1 MLKSGNYRIDES
13 LPLSDRNNTI
23 LAKNEDKISE
33 EKVKMI
39 RNQNKLS
46 SLKNE
51 NGLDLSREKKVIDIK
66 KNLMNDPAFEDIDI

>member
-1 MLKSGNYRIDES
+1 
-13 LPLSDRNNTI
+13 
-23 LAKNEDKISE
+23 
-33 EKVKMI
+33 MI